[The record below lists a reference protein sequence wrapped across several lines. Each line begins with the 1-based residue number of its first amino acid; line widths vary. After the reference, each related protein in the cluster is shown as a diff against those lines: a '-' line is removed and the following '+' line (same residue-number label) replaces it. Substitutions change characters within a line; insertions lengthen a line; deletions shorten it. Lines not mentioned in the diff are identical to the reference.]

1 MKIKNLV
8 AASAALTGAVAG
20 VGYLVFYEVMN
31 RNAKL
36 PSKLGNVM
44 APPSEGVVPKEEDPR
59 KLWLDEQEFER
70 YSIKNPEGNTLQGFL
85 LRPEKPSNIY
95 VFCSHGYRS
104 SGKGQFALIVKY
116 YYDQGYNVFLV
127 DHRGAGESEGKYIG
141 FGVHEHKDSLLWL
154 KFMNETFGPDI
165 QIILH
170 GISLGSATVTL
181 MSGAEDLPENVKFI
195 IADCGYTTAQA
206 EFEHNLKNMHV
217 PKYPLLPVTD
227 FANKLF
233 SGFYFK
239 ESDPINAVSHAK
251 VPMLFIHGTADN
263 FVPTFMVH
271 QLFGACSSEYKDL
284 LLVEGAAHAESYAV
298 DSAAYEAKIQE
309 FVDRF
314 IDKPAETADASA
326 K

>member
-1 MKIKNLV
+1 MKFKNLV

-20 VGYLVFYEVMN
+20 VSYLVFYEVMN

-36 PSKLGNVM
+36 PQKLGSVM
-44 APPSEGVVPKEEDPR
+44 APPSEDVVPADEDPR
-59 KLWLDEQEFER
+59 KLWLDEQEFEQF
-70 YSIKNPEGNTLQGFL
+70 SIKNAEGNTLYGYL
-85 LRPEKPSNIY
+85 LRPETPSDIY

-116 YYDQGYNVFLV
+116 YHDQGYNVFLV
-127 DHRGAGESEGKYIG
+127 DHRGAGTSEGKYIG

-154 KFMNETFGPDI
+154 DFMNETFGPDI

-170 GISLGSATVTL
+170 GISLGCATVTM
-181 MSGAEDLPENVKFI
+181 MSGCPELPANVKFI
-195 IADCGYTTAQA
+195 IADCGFTSAQA
-206 EFEHNLKNMHV
+206 EFEHNLKNLHV

-233 SGFYFK
+233 SGFNFK
-239 ESDPINAVSHAK
+239 EADPINYVKNAK
-251 VPMLFIHGTADN
+251 VPMLFIHGTKDD

-271 QLFGACSSEYKDL
+271 QLYGACGSEYKDL
-284 LLVEGAAHAESYAV
+284 LLVEGAAHAESYAK

-314 IDKPAETADASA
+314 IDKPADKSADPA
-326 K
+326 